1 MHVCT
6 LTLGQTIET
15 SSLSTKSLSASK
27 AKKLNI
33 NQGCAICPYS
43 RSVVI
48 DLGDHVKPEFVDII
62 NYAICQAVDEYLGEK
77 ATAFFETVG
86 EYHLDEALKRGLIN
100 IEANDKPLDTLI
112 KIARYLESVGYMGKI
127 IINKLGENEAFV
139 EMHGVSVTKSSV
151 KMLRA
156 GKQPSH
162 FMTNIMLA
170 ALKKLGI
177 GAELK
182 DVKFDE
188 EKRQFREHWKIL

>member
-1 MHVCT
+1 M
-6 LTLGQTIET
+6 
-15 SSLSTKSLSASK
+15 
-27 AKKLNI
+27 
-33 NQGCAICPYS
+33 
-43 RSVVI
+43 VI

-86 EYHLDEALKRGLIN
+86 EYHLDETLKRDLIN
-100 IEANDKPLDTLI
+100 IEANDKPLDTLT